1 MARKPVAIKVRIP
14 AAMGTEG
21 ISSDSGLNSANPRQ
35 VKKNVTAPNTGE
47 IIRRVIQPITLRMR
61 PD

>member
-21 ISSDSGLNSANPRQ
+21 ISSDSGAIPRQ
-35 VKKNVTAPNTGE
+35 VKKNATAPNTGE
-47 IIRRVIQPITLRMR
+47 IIRRVIQAITLRTR